1 MAIKREG
8 TLSFSEIFVPDIL
21 GEYALQFPENEF
33 SMKICQRS
41 NFLICKSAGAKL
53 ECADIDYVRAMKGRS
68 TSSIKMKK
76 KKKSVYTKGSVWKD
90 TRKHELQKKF
100 LKISKTEIA
109 ETYLSKLTSY
119 LRDFKNPYLEDDL
132 ANLHV

>member
-1 MAIKREG
+1 MIDLAWVFHWFCARVFVLCLPIKREG
-8 TLSFSEIFVPDIL
+8 TLSISEIFVPDIL

-53 ECADIDYVRAMKGRS
+53 ECADIDYIRAMKGRS

-76 KKKSVYTKGSVWKD
+76 KKNLFTLKEVCEKIQESMNCRENF
-90 TRKHELQKKF
+90 RKFQK
-100 LKISKTEIA
+100 LK
-109 ETYLSKLTSY
+109 
-119 LRDFKNPYLEDDL
+119 
-132 ANLHV
+132 

>member
-1 MAIKREG
+1 MIDLAWVFHWFCARVFVLCLPIKREG
-8 TLSFSEIFVPDIL
+8 TLSISEIFVPDIL

-53 ECADIDYVRAMKGRS
+53 ECADIDYIRAMKGRS

-76 KKKSVYTKGSVWKD
+76 KKNLFTLKEVCEKIQESMNC
-90 TRKHELQKKF
+90 RKNF
-100 LKISKTEIA
+100 
-109 ETYLSKLTSY
+109 
-119 LRDFKNPYLEDDL
+119 
-132 ANLHV
+132 

>member
-21 GEYALQFPENEF
+21 GEYALQFPENEL

-53 ECADIDYVRAMKGRS
+53 ECADIDYIRAMKGRS

-76 KKKSVYTKGSVWKD
+76 KKNLFTLKEVCEKIQESMNCRKNFWKF
-90 TRKHELQKKF
+90 QK
-100 LKISKTEIA
+100 LK
-109 ETYLSKLTSY
+109 
-119 LRDFKNPYLEDDL
+119 
-132 ANLHV
+132 

>member
-33 SMKICQRS
+33 STKICQRS
-41 NFLICKSAGAKL
+41 NFLICKSTGAKL
-53 ECADIDYVRAMKGRS
+53 ECADIDYIRAMKGRS
-68 TSSIKMKK
+68 YFIYKNE

-100 LKISKTEIA
+100 PKISKTEIA

>member
-1 MAIKREG
+1 MIDLAWVFHWFCARVFVLCLAIKREG

-53 ECADIDYVRAMKGRS
+53 ECADIDYIRAMKGRS

-76 KKKSVYTKGSVWKD
+76 KKSVYTKGSV
-90 TRKHELQKKF
+90 
-100 LKISKTEIA
+100 
-109 ETYLSKLTSY
+109 
-119 LRDFKNPYLEDDL
+119 
-132 ANLHV
+132 